1 MIMKKTSLFLIVF
14 LFAISHITRA
24 QLGYQAGSYL
34 YVLDET
40 IKRLDKRVD
49 YQDVVSYKG
58 TPYYNVSFLLGEIY
72 QNNKLIANNIALRYN
87 VASDEFEVKESLT
100 TENSKARVLTKSSD
114 VFVKINK
121 TIFIFALYN
130 GSIEEGSYFQVLFE
144 GEKYNFYKKLIKK
157 LTPAKK
163 AKTSITT
170 DTPAIFTD
178 KIIYFIVT
186 KDGKY
191 YEFPSN
197 KNKKIKVFGSKK
209 ETIKKYIKEN
219 KLNLN
224 KEEDLKKTIQYFD
237 SLENSKD

>member
-1 MIMKKTSLFLIVF
+1 MKKTNLLLIVF
-14 LFAISHITRA
+14 LFTISYITRA

-40 IKRLDKRVD
+40 IKRLDKGVD
-49 YQDVVSYKG
+49 YQDVLSYKG
-58 TPYYNVSFLLGEIY
+58 TPYYNASFILGEIY

-87 VASDEFEVKESLT
+87 VAADEFEVKESLT
-100 TENSKARVLTKSSD
+100 TDNSEARLLTKSSD

-130 GSIEEGSYFQVLFE
+130 GSIEGGGYFQVIFE
-144 GEKYNFYKKLIKK
+144 GEKYSFYKKLIKK

-186 KDGKY
+186 KNGKY
-191 YEFPSN
+191 YEFPSS
-197 KNKKIKVFGSKK
+197 KSKKIKVFGSKK
-209 ETIKKYIKEN
+209 EIIKKYIKEN

-237 SLENSKD
+237 SL